1 MPGINN
7 KDDGTGDRDACG
19 VCCMLFF
26 VMLLTFLVR
35 MNSVKR
41 SIGGMCGFKAVLDY
55 SRLQRL

>member
-19 VCCMLFF
+19 VCCMLFY

-41 SIGGMCGFKAVLDY
+41 SIGGMCGFKAVLD
-55 SRLQRL
+55 